1 MNSYAPIAMPAA
13 AGTTYAPAPVS
24 FTGPAPSTYG
34 ATPMMTNGP
43 PIPLT
48 QVLLPSDMLTEEAS
62 GVGAGGGG
70 DVTKILALP
79 LLFLLP
85 VFLVVVV
92 VVVVAGGGGGGGGGG
107 FLRRLFGFPPKFQ
120 QYEETTPYY
129 DYNGQRKK
137 RTVDSSSGLPVMS
150 LAQERRGLLKW
161 FSQPWDPRN
170 AFSAS
175 CAKWEVC
182 QSLILTL
189 PTRPR
194 PRLSSS
200 SFRNPSKSRTT
211 CLPKLTIV
219 SSTDADCPKSRHNIH
234 SND

>member
-13 AGTTYAPAPVS
+13 AGTTYAPAPVP

-150 LAQERRGLLKW
+150 LAQVERTTEVVFAAMGSQECIQRILCEVGSLSKSYSDTAHSAKAKAVEQFVPESIKESYDVFTKANNCEQYRCGLLKV
-161 FSQPWDPRN
+161 
-170 AFSAS
+170 
-175 CAKWEVC
+175 K
-182 QSLILTL
+182 T
-189 PTRPR
+189 
-194 PRLSSS
+194 
-200 SFRNPSKSRTT
+200 
-211 CLPKLTIV
+211 
-219 SSTDADCPKSRHNIH
+219 
-234 SND
+234 